1 MDKEL
6 SWSTFIMTLFYAF
19 GLKSLVI
26 FILNME
32 CHAHNISL
40 GLTFPSCLCMS
51 AAASRPLG
59 DSGGNRPLSFI
70 KPDEVG
76 HDVVAG
82 EYSLLC
88 EVEPSVVDS
97 HLPRPYMGLSLT

>member
-1 MDKEL
+1 MPRAQYL
-6 SWSTFIMTLFYAF
+6 SGADIPVLFMHVGCCIPAF
-19 GLKSLVI
+19 RGTV
-26 FILNME
+26 
-32 CHAHNISL
+32 
-40 GLTFPSCLCMS
+40 
-51 AAASRPLG
+51 
-59 DSGGNRPLSFI
+59 GGNRPLSFI

-97 HLPRPYMGLSLT
+97 YLP